1 MLWALAAFVASISWA
16 TADLISKHLMNH
28 LGESRYHTL
37 WARFVASNLPMGVAL
52 YIEGIPHIAPDFWWA
67 YPTVIV
73 GDTLAS
79 IFYITALEEAPI
91 SLTVP
96 LLSSAPLFML
106 VTSSVILREFP
117 SLRGSLGVIL
127 VVTGAYLLN
136 LHLAKGGIL
145 LPLKE
150 LVRSRASRLVLAA
163 AFIFSI
169 DTAFG
174 KIVLQ
179 SSNVSFFGLTYC
191 LGMGIAMLPVLLFK
205 TSKIPLKKMA
215 RPPFLAL
222 GVLFGLGIICFLY
235 AMGQTNI
242 AYVSGVGRL
251 SMVIAV
257 LYGKFFF
264 NEQHISQRMVGSLV
278 ILCGVVLILL
288 H

>member
-1 MLWALAAFVASISWA
+1 MLWALAAFVASVSWA

-28 LGESRYHTL
+28 RGENRYHTL
-37 WARFVASNLPMGVAL
+37 WARFLASNIPMGVAL
-52 YIEGIPHIAPDFWWA
+52 YLQGIPHIAPDFWWA
-67 YPTVIV
+67 YPTVIA

-79 IFYITALEEAPI
+79 ICYITALEEAPI

-117 SLRGSLGVIL
+117 SVKGSLGVIL
-127 VVTGAYLLN
+127 VVSGAYLLN
-136 LHLAKGGIL
+136 LHLAKGGVF

-150 LVRSRASRLVLAA
+150 LVRSKASRLVLAA
-163 AFIFSI
+163 AFIFSL

-179 SSNVSFFGLTYC
+179 STNVSFFGLTYC
-191 LGMGIAMLPVLLFK
+191 LGMGIAMLPVLLYK
-205 TSKIPLKKMA
+205 TKEIPVKKMA
-215 RPPFLAL
+215 APPFIAL
-222 GVLFGLGIICFLY
+222 GLLFGLGIISFLY

-264 NEQHISQRMVGSLV
+264 KERYISQRLVGSLV

>member
-1 MLWALAAFVASISWA
+1 MLWALAAFVASFSWA

-28 LGESRYHTL
+28 RGENRYHTL
-37 WARFVASNLPMGVAL
+37 WARFIASNIPMGIAL
-52 YIEGIPHIAPDFWWA
+52 WFQGVPHIGPNFWWA

-73 GDTLAS
+73 GDTVAS
-79 IFYITALEEAPI
+79 IFYITALQEAPI

-106 VTSSVILREFP
+106 LTSSVILREFP
-117 SLRGSLGVIL
+117 SVRGSLGVIL

-136 LHLAKGGIL
+136 LHMAKGGVL
-145 LPLKE
+145 MPLKE
-150 LVRSRASRLVLAA
+150 LVRSKASRLVMGA

-174 KIVLQ
+174 KMVLQ
-179 SSNVSFFGLTYC
+179 STNVAFFGLTYC
-191 LGMGIAMLPVLLFK
+191 LGMGVAMLPVLLYK
-205 TSKIPLKKMA
+205 TGTVPVKKLA
-215 RPPFLAL
+215 TPPFFAL
-222 GVLFGLGIICFLY
+222 GILFGTGIVSFLY
-235 AMGQTNI
+235 AMGETNI

-264 NEQHISQRMVGSLV
+264 KEQHISQRIAGSLV